1 MEGKGKEEKE
11 EEVRRME
18 GKGKEEKEEEVRRME
33 GGEGRGGKEDGGR
46 RRKRR

>member
-1 MEGKGKEEKE
+1 MEGG
-11 EEVRRME
+11 E
-18 GKGKEEKEEEVRRME
+18 GRGGKEEKEEEVRRME